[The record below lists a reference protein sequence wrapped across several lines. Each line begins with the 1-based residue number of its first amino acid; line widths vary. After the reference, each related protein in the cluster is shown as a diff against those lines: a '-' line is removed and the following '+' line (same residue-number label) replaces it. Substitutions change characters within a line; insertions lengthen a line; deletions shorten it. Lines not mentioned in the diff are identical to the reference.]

1 MKLIKYKGL
10 RRLNTLQIREVK
22 RLTEQ
27 EFRKIKYDFKDC
39 DIFVDVKKQ
48 EKAGNRFKFSFHIR
62 VESPSIVLTAKQA
75 DWDIMKALHKAFDN
89 LKSEVTHKF
98 KRESTRRRVKK
109 FWNIYKFL
117 NN

>member
-48 EKAGNRFKFSFHIR
+48 EKAGNRFKFSLLEIISRFFGSNPAEI
-62 VESPSIVLTAKQA
+62 P
-75 DWDIMKALHKAFDN
+75 
-89 LKSEVTHKF
+89 
-98 KRESTRRRVKK
+98 
-109 FWNIYKFL
+109 
-117 NN
+117 